1 MNLNIDYPAVIPD
14 LILPEYSELL
24 NNLLVGAAEESGH
37 VEHGVA
43 DGSEVAALE
52 RAAVPH
58 AHRRGHS
65 PLLRAPPRRQDVR
78 RHDPHFFRAI
88 LLLVVVV
95 VVAARPRTPARR
107 ARPHRRHRGDAHR
120 RGL

>member
-1 MNLNIDYPAVIPD
+1 MNLNIDYHPAVIPD
-14 LILPEYSELL
+14 LILPEYSELF

-65 PLLRAPPRRQDVR
+65 PLLPAPPRRQDVR

-88 LLLVVVV
+88 VV

-107 ARPHRRHRGDAHR
+107 ARPRRRHRGDAHR